1 MNKYIKIIL
10 ALILFSLFFVVRA
23 FESQL
28 FYDPL
33 LEYFKNDYLYKPIY
47 DMDVPCL
54 TLNLLFRYTLN
65 SLISLGLIWVLF
77 KRSDYLKFSI
87 YFLILAFTFL
97 IIVFMLLLRDNLE
110 SGYLL
115 LFYIRRFIIHPLFL
129 LLLLPAFY
137 YQKISNE

>member
-77 KRSDYLKFSI
+77 KRSDYLKFSV

>member
-1 MNKYIKIIL
+1 MNNYIKIIQ
-10 ALILFSLFFVVRA
+10 ALILFSLFILVRA

-47 DMDVPCL
+47 DMDVMRL
-54 TLNLLFRYTLN
+54 TLNMLFRYTLN
-65 SLISLGLIWVLF
+65 SLISLSLIWVLF
-77 KRSDYLKFSI
+77 KRLDYLKFSV

-97 IIVFMLLLRDNLE
+97 IVVFVLLLRDNFE

>member
-1 MNKYIKIIL
+1 MNNYVKIL
-10 ALILFSLFFVVRA
+10 QALILFSLFVLVRA

-47 DMDVPCL
+47 DMDVTRL
-54 TLNLLFRYTLN
+54 SLNMLFRYTLN
-65 SLISLGLIWVLF
+65 SVISLGLIWVLF
-77 KRSDYLKFSI
+77 KRLDYLKFSI
-87 YFLILAFTFL
+87 YFLTLAFTFL
-97 IIVFMLLLRDNLE
+97 IIVFLLLLRDNFE

-137 YQKISNE
+137 YQKISND

>member
-1 MNKYIKIIL
+1 MNKYIKIVL

-47 DMDVPCL
+47 DMDVWRL
-54 TLNLLFRYTLN
+54 TLNMLFRYALN
-65 SLISLGLIWVLF
+65 SLISLGFIWVLF
-77 KRSDYLKFSI
+77 KRKDYLKFSG
-87 YFLILAFTFL
+87 YFLILAFIVL
-97 IIVFMLLLRDNLE
+97 IVIFVLLLRDNFE
-110 SGYLL
+110 GGYLL
-115 LFYIRRFIIHPLFL
+115 LFYVRRFIIHPLFI

>member
-1 MNKYIKIIL
+1 MNKYIKIVL

-47 DMDVPCL
+47 DMDVWRL
-54 TLNLLFRYTLN
+54 TLNMLFRYVLN
-65 SLISLGLIWVLF
+65 SLISLGFIWVLF
-77 KRSDYLKFSI
+77 KRKDYLKFSG
-87 YFLILAFTFL
+87 YFLILAFIVL
-97 IIVFMLLLRDNLE
+97 IVIFVLLLRDNFE
-110 SGYLL
+110 GGYLL
-115 LFYIRRFIIHPLFL
+115 LFYVRRFIIHPLFI

>member
-47 DMDVPCL
+47 DMDLPCL

-97 IIVFMLLLRDNLE
+97 IVVFVLLLRDNLE

>member
-1 MNKYIKIIL
+1 MNKYIKIVL

-47 DMDVPCL
+47 DMDVWRL
-54 TLNLLFRYTLN
+54 TLDMLFRYTLN
-65 SLISLGLIWVLF
+65 ALISLGFIWVLF
-77 KRSDYLKFSI
+77 EQKDYLKFSGF
-87 YFLILAFTFL
+87 FLILAFTVL
-97 IIVFMLLLRDNLE
+97 IVVFVVLLRDNFE

-137 YQKISNE
+137 YQKVSNK

>member
-47 DMDVPCL
+47 DMDLPCL

-77 KRSDYLKFSI
+77 KRSDYLKFSV

-97 IIVFMLLLRDNLE
+97 IVVFVLLLRDNLE

>member
-47 DMDVPCL
+47 DMDLPCL

-77 KRSDYLKFSI
+77 KRSDYLKFSV